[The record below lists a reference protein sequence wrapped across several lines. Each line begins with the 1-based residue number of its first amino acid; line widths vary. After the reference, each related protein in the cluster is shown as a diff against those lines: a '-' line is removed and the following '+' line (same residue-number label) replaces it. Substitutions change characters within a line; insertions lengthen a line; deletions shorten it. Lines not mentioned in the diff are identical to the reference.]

1 MEKSKS
7 EKVPRRQNNQA
18 QTPKWKQLN
27 KEEEEG
33 NIRSFNVELEEKI
46 KKLKE
51 EKNS

>member
-33 NIRSFNVELEEKI
+33 RLISFNQELEEQI
-46 KKLKE
+46 KNLKE
-51 EKNS
+51 EKKS